1 MNEPKNIIIQ
11 IQDSYL
17 AELIYHWIQDGKPCS
32 LLFQKPKC
40 EELTA
45 IRLVMDSNESASFI
59 LHAFHATGCKVYVKT
74 KNGVAQIDLSR
85 YRLI

>member
-45 IRLVMDSNESASFI
+45 IRLVMESNESASFI
-59 LHAFHATGCKVYVKT
+59 LHAFHATGCKVYEKT
-74 KNGVAQIDLSR
+74 PNGVKQIDLN
-85 YRLI
+85 RLI